1 MVGGVTLTGQDQ
13 RDWPATLVYFTS
25 MATSQKITV
34 EVPAGLLEQ
43 AQRVTGEGITGT
55 VRRGLEL
62 VARANA
68 YERVRKARGTIKL
81 SHTWQQLKFDR
92 R

>member
-1 MVGGVTLTGQDQ
+1 MV
-13 RDWPATLVYFTS
+13 
-25 MATSQKITV
+25 TSQKITV
-34 EVPAGLLEQ
+34 EVPPDLLAE

-62 VARANA
+62 VARAEA
-68 YERVRKARGTIKL
+68 YDRLRQMRGRVPLGRG
-81 SHTWQQLKFDR
+81 WRELKHDR

>member
-1 MVGGVTLTGQDQ
+1 M
-13 RDWPATLVYFTS
+13 S
-25 MATSQKITV
+25 TSQKITV
-34 EVPAGLLEQ
+34 EVPLDLLER

-68 YERVRKARGTIKL
+68 YDDLRRARGTMKL
-81 SHTWQQLKFDR
+81 TPGWAELKFDR

>member
-1 MVGGVTLTGQDQ
+1 MV
-13 RDWPATLVYFTS
+13 
-25 MATSQKITV
+25 TSQKITV
-34 EVPAGLLEQ
+34 EVPADLLEQ

-62 VARANA
+62 VARADA
-68 YERVRKARGTIKL
+68 YERLRALRGKL
-81 SHTWQQLKFDR
+81 RLASSWRELKRDR

>member
-1 MVGGVTLTGQDQ
+1 M
-13 RDWPATLVYFTS
+13 LVYRAS
-25 MATSQKITV
+25 MVTSQKITV
-34 EVPAGLLEQ
+34 EVPADLLEQ

-62 VARANA
+62 VARADA
-68 YERVRKARGTIKL
+68 YERLRALRGKL
-81 SHTWQQLKFDR
+81 RLAPSWRELKRDR